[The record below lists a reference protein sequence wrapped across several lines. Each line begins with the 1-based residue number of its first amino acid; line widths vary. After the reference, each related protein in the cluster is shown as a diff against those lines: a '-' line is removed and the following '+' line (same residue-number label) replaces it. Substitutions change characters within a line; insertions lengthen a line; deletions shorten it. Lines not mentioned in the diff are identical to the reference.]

1 MSAPQAEAKWSHG
14 RCPCCRKKTE
24 VVLGLLLNT
33 TARGWDN
40 VMGRARATELAREG
54 TCPWCGRETTIVARI
69 LLGRFE
75 PTLLAYGRAGILI

>member
-1 MSAPQAEAKWSHG
+1 M

-24 VVLGLLLNT
+24 IVLDLLCNR

-40 VMGRARATELAREG
+40 LVSREHATQLARAG
-54 TCPWCGRETTIVARI
+54 TCPWCGRSTTTPART

-75 PTLLAYGRAGILI
+75 PTLASYAREFFVT